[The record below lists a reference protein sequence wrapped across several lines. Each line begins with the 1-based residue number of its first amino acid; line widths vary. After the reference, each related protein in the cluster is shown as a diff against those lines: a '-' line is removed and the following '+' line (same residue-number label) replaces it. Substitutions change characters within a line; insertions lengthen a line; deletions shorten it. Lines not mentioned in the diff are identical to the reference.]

1 MSALAAPQHQSRPK
15 STEPQPRKLRP
26 VPATARPRSNAP
38 FIGLV
43 AVVLGVGMAGA
54 ILLNTVIE
62 QQSRTLQG
70 LQEQSVSL
78 ANQQAML
85 EAEVNQLR
93 SPRVLA
99 LKATDL
105 GMVPNPNAVY
115 IDLATGEI
123 IGDPTAVTGNE
134 LPNIT
139 GGLR

>member
-1 MSALAAPQHQSRPK
+1 MSALVAQPQSRQKSAAPG
-15 STEPQPRKLRP
+15 PRKLRP
-26 VPATARPRSNAP
+26 LPTKAPQRSNAP

-43 AVVLGVGMAGA
+43 AAVLGVGMAGA

-62 QQSRTLQG
+62 QQSRTLQD
-70 LQEQSVSL
+70 LQEQSASL

-85 EAEVNQLR
+85 EAEVNHLR
-93 SPRVLA
+93 SPQVVV

-115 IDLATGEI
+115 IDLTTGEI
-123 IGDPTAVTGNE
+123 IGEPTAVTGDE

-139 GGLR
+139 EGLR